1 MKKRILSLLVLLLS
15 AVILVGCTKTTK
27 AGTTTTKK
35 NDQSSNTEVKELVY
49 ADGTELKLAVA
60 HNSAK
65 TTITFAD
72 ASVVG
77 EGLTLADGKTYHTGD
92 LKPVWAELQNK
103 LKVTFNNVYK
113 NNTSAANEY
122 KAWKNLEF
130 QGVDVVVGNAS
141 DMAADGKLGK
151 IVDLSQWLD
160 YMPNFKKFL
169 EDNPIVYLSVVSDV
183 KTGAIYYAP
192 YFDGY
197 DDIEKYFLM
206 RVDWIEELLDGEG
219 QFTATTSDTV
229 ADIFGTTIGTY
240 TPYMPLTGTIALE
253 SLTADGKSTQ
263 TITKNYDTTY
273 GNIAKYMN
281 DHLTASTTGVEAVN
295 MLRAYIDA
303 AYNGVY
309 GTKRSQLFSGYN
321 ASWDAD
327 ELVALLR
334 CIKLNTFALTGQ
346 NTDKVDGIFPREITL
361 QRTSDLLSFAQLFGA
376 RGYESRNDYLY
387 FDAEG
392 NLVDGRQDATLS
404 AAIGKLNELYKEG
417 LIVKD
422 FDKDN
427 YNGVKPNKYYAQN
440 NLGFMLYDYV
450 QTQAVYNNDAATLAK
465 DANYNL
471 TAVMTPV
478 AKWEDGTQGGKY
490 MRFTESWRSVK
501 TNGWCIPAT
510 CTGETLQ
517 AALKLF
523 DYMYSEEGNTLMS
536 FGLSAWHTGN
546 TITYKGEQVPE
557 LNETCLN
564 ELWTLGKG
572 SYTDYARIYLGST
585 LPIGFVKNQGMEYQ
599 CTTENGKVGAE
610 KVGVA
615 IASGIVK
622 HVSPEIQENLFYTMV
637 PTVLPTTKEQDTLL
651 GTYAALENLYSKQ
664 NNKYNIYIEVIK
676 FGYGSNQALNNTY
689 ITTMPASA
697 DALVEAFKKNNG
709 GAAYT
714 LVKIQA
720 WNSLLT
726 FYKA

>member
-27 AGTTTTKK
+27 ANNTTTTKK
-35 NDQSSNTEVKELVY
+35 NDTSNTEVKELVY
-49 ADGTELKLAVA
+49 ADGTELKLAVG
-60 HNSAK
+60 HNSAD
-65 TTITFAD
+65 TTITFS
-72 ASVVG
+72 ASKVG
-77 EGLTLADGKTYHTGD
+77 DGLKLADGNTYHTGD
-92 LKPVWAELQNK
+92 LKPVWAELQDT

-113 NNTSAANEY
+113 NKAAADEY
-122 KAWKNLEF
+122 KEWKNLEF

-197 DDIEKYFLM
+197 DDIEKYFIM
-206 RVDWIEELLDGEG
+206 RIDWVEELLDGEG

-229 ADIFGTTIGTY
+229 ADIFGTSLGTY
-240 TPYMPLTGTIALE
+240 TPYMPLTGTVALE
-253 SLTADGKSTQ
+253 SLSADGKSTQ

-281 DHLTASTTGVEAVN
+281 DHLTATSTGVDAVN

-303 AYNGVY
+303 AYTGVY
-309 GTKRSQLFSGYN
+309 GTKRSQLFTGYN
-321 ASWDAD
+321 AAWDAD

-334 CIKLNTFALTGQ
+334 CVRLNTFALTGQ
-346 NTDKVDGIFPREITL
+346 NTNKVEGIYPREATL
-361 QRTSDLLSFAQLFGA
+361 NRTSDFLSFTQLFGA

-392 NLVDGRQDATLS
+392 NLTDARQDATLS
-404 AAIGKLNELYKEG
+404 AAVGKLNQLYKEG
-417 LIVKD
+417 LILQEFEKD
-422 FDKDN
+422 PAT
-427 YNGVKPNKYYAQN
+427 GVTSNKYFAQN
-440 NLGFMLYDYV
+440 NLGFMMYDYI
-450 QTQAVYNNDAATLAK
+450 QTQAIYNNDATTLAK
-465 DANYNL
+465 DANYNF

-478 AKWEDGTQGGKY
+478 AKYEDGTQGGKY

-510 CTGETLQ
+510 CTGEKLQ

-536 FGLSAWHTGN
+536 FGPSAWHTGN
-546 TITYKGEQVPE
+546 TISYKGEQVPE
-557 LNETCLN
+557 LNAACLS
-564 ELWTLGKG
+564 ELWDIAGG
-572 SYTDYARIYLGST
+572 NYTNYARIYLGST

-599 CTTENGKVGAE
+599 CTTEKGKAGAE

-615 IASGIVK
+615 IAKGIVK

-651 GTYAALENLYSKQ
+651 ANYEGLTKLYSKQ
-664 NNKYNIYIEVIK
+664 KGKYNIYIDVIK
-676 FGYGSNQALNNTY
+676 YGYGSNQALTGQTN

-697 DALVEAFKKNNG
+697 DELIAKFKKDNG

-720 WNSLLT
+720 WQSLLN
-726 FYKA
+726 FYKKA